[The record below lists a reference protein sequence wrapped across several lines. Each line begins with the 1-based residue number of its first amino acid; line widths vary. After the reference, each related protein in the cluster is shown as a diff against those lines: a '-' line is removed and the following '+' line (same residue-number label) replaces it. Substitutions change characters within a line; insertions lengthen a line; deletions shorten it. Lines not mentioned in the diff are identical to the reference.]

1 MKYSA
6 VFCSALMWL
15 TIPSPTMAGG
25 GEPFEPIDAQPMI
38 DACWAQT
45 YELRAGST
53 ADAREGILRSVLCLE
68 ERVLDQFEVL
78 FSPTV
83 LTREEAAKQLDTIR
97 MSYGGLYWKLY
108 NEHQGCLF
116 CGTQHHTSHVSAL
129 ARLMEQILHAAVDQ
143 RNRYKL

>member
-25 GEPFEPIDAQPMI
+25 GEPFEPIDAQAMI
-38 DACWAQT
+38 DACWDKT

-68 ERVLDQFEVL
+68 EWILDQFEVL
-78 FSPTV
+78 FSLTV
-83 LTREEAAKQLDTIR
+83 LTRGEAAKQLDTIR

-108 NEHQGCLF
+108 NEHQGCTI

-143 RNRYKL
+143 RNRYEL